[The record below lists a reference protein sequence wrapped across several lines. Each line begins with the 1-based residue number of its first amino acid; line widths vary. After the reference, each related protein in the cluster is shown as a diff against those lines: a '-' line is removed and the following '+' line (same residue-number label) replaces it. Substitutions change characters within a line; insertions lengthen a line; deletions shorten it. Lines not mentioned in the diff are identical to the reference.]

1 MPQRRLEGC
10 LMSRRKRTRRGRAG
24 DVGPRQQS
32 FSFPGGSVTLSGRN
46 IVMRSEVTPEDHA
59 RRVAELEA
67 SIPEIE
73 AARKDLRSKLDE
85 VLAVVA
91 PLDCLALSS
100 ALYLMKDPD
109 TYSEA
114 DDDRSP
120 AHLEFLA
127 LSVLPLMAA
136 PSNGAGAST
145 DSEGVPEHAVTGE
158 EAAAASDGAVTDASY
173 RYWRAAA
180 LTKAASESIGLVRE
194 LFSQSTDLTWRR
206 FIVKANEPGA
216 DVGFEEFRREA
227 QLQSMNIRGAAY
239 HEHLSMVLRGVFGA
253 FEDECR
259 DLLGFTAD
267 EAWSCAVGVS
277 SLMSRRVHSRLTEM
291 SSDYEAAEKRVAQLR
306 RRKRLPEH
314 LAGLTP
320 DAAEGLVATPDA
332 VRALR

>member
-1 MPQRRLEGC
+1 
-10 LMSRRKRTRRGRAG
+10 
-24 DVGPRQQS
+24 
-32 FSFPGGSVTLSGRN
+32 
-46 IVMRSEVTPEDHA
+46 MRSEVTPEDHA

-73 AARKDLRSKLDE
+73 AARDVVRSKLDE

-120 AHLEFLA
+120 AHLEFMA
-127 LSVLPLMAA
+127 LSVLPLIAA
-136 PSNGAGAST
+136 PSNGARAST
-145 DSEGVPEHAVTGE
+145 DSEGALEQVMTGE
-158 EAAAASDGAVTDASY
+158 EAVAGPDETVTDASY

-180 LTKAASESIGLVRE
+180 LTKATNESIGLVRE

-206 FIVKANEPGA
+206 FIITANEPGA

-239 HEHLSMVLRGVFGA
+239 HDISRWCSTVYSV
-253 FEDECR
+253 
-259 DLLGFTAD
+259 
-267 EAWSCAVGVS
+267 VS
-277 SLMSRRVHSRLTEM
+277 RKS
-291 SSDYEAAEKRVAQLR
+291 AATCWDSPRLR
-306 RRKRLPEH
+306 RGR
-314 LAGLTP
+314 
-320 DAAEGLVATPDA
+320 
-332 VRALR
+332 VRSP